1 LERAPGT
8 RLLVIAPNWIGD
20 ALMAA
25 PLMARLK
32 HGAKDTHLCVLAPSA
47 VAGVLRHL
55 SLVDEVIESPWPH
68 GGAQLLSR
76 VAISRRLAKREF
88 DAAIILPNSFK
99 SALVPWFAR
108 IPVRIGYL
116 GESRRGVLSRWLP
129 NHNTAMPMREH
140 YLALAELLVPSP
152 PAHPDAIAAPRLHVS
167 PEAIARIRDRFA
179 IDATRPLAVFCPGA
193 EYGPAKRWPAEHF
206 AELAKSLWIRDPT
219 LQIAL
224 AGSASDM
231 EAGEAITRLAEAP
244 LILTIGKTSIEDAVA
259 LLATAD
265 FVISNDSGLMHVAAA
280 LDRPQVDLYGST
292 DPSHTP
298 PQSDKARVLWL
309 HPPCSPCFARVCPL
323 GHMRCLNELTP
334 DLVLAAI
341 DRGPVH

>member
-1 LERAPGT
+1 
-8 RLLVIAPNWIGD
+8 
-20 ALMAA
+20 
-25 PLMARLK
+25 
-32 HGAKDTHLCVLAPSA
+32 
-47 VAGVLRHL
+47 
-55 SLVDEVIESPWPH
+55 
-68 GGAQLLSR
+68 
-76 VAISRRLAKREF
+76 
-88 DAAIILPNSFK
+88 
-99 SALVPWFAR
+99 
-108 IPVRIGYL
+108 
-116 GESRRGVLSRWLP
+116 
-129 NHNTAMPMREH
+129 
-140 YLALAELLVPSP
+140 
-152 PAHPDAIAAPRLHVS
+152 
-167 PEAIARIRDRFA
+167 
-179 IDATRPLAVFCPGA
+179 VFCPGA

>member
-1 LERAPGT
+1 VRPPRR

-32 HGAKDTHLCVLAPSA
+32 HPSEDTHLCVLAPSA

-55 SLVDEVIESPWPH
+55 PVIDEVIESPWPH

-76 VAISRRLAKREF
+76 IAMSRRIAKLKF
-88 DAAIILPNSFK
+88 DMAVILPNSFK

-108 IPVRIGYL
+108 IPLRIGYL
-116 GESRRGVLSRWLP
+116 GESRRGLLSRWLP
-129 NHNTAMPMREH
+129 NHSTAKPMREH
-140 YLALAELLVPSP
+140 YLDLAELLAPSP
-152 PAHPDAIAAPRLHVS
+152 PEHANVVSAPRLSVS
-167 PEAIARIRDRFA
+167 AGAIARIRERFA

-193 EYGPAKRWPAEHF
+193 EFGPAKRWPAEHF

-224 AGSASDM
+224 AGSAGDT
-231 EAGEAITRLAEAP
+231 EAGAAIARLADAP
-244 LILTIGKTSIEDAVA
+244 LILTIGKTSIEDAIA
-259 LLATAD
+259 LLAAAD

-334 DLVLAAI
+334 DLVLAVV
-341 DRGPVH
+341 DRAPVH